1 MAFTPEKVDAK
12 GKVKGAAVCVLAGRG
27 LVGDAQ
33 VGKRGALQQAE
44 EDEENVSDDD
54 DAPRQVK
61 VLQEIP
67 AVMCMDASVLNTRR
81 DSAMY
86 SFTKNIDYSQITDH
100 QKRRFLR
107 EKKHFK
113 KLQ

>member
-1 MAFTPEKVDAK
+1 MKNQYNYPVSN
-12 GKVKGAAVCVLAGRG
+12 AVAVN
-27 LVGDAQ
+27 
-33 VGKRGALQQAE
+33 AE